1 MVVRSGRATD
11 QTAQRL
17 PKAISLDWRAC
28 GQVEKNRR
36 RWQLRD
42 HGSTC
47 QQQKNRAP
55 DRVRH
60 KSIFCCLNYPRT
72 ILKESIKLVT
82 ALQAT
87 KTLRLASAFA
97 ERFDCSGAEFI
108 GSSQLQRGMRDRM
121 ADVIRSGV
129 TDC

>member
-1 MVVRSGRATD
+1 MARLRRTGGGGSSETM
-11 QTAQRL
+11 AQHVSSR
-17 PKAISLDWRAC
+17 
-28 GQVEKNRR
+28 
-36 RWQLRD
+36 
-42 HGSTC
+42 
-47 QQQKNRAP
+47 NRAP

-87 KTLRLASAFA
+87 KTLQLASAFA
-97 ERFDCSGAEFI
+97 ERSDCSGAEFI

>member
-1 MVVRSGRATD
+1 MAIRGIHRSGRATD

-17 PKAISLDWRAC
+17 PKAISLDWRPC

-55 DRVRH
+55 DR
-60 KSIFCCLNYPRT
+60 
-72 ILKESIKLVT
+72 
-82 ALQAT
+82 AT

-121 ADVIRSGV
+121 ADVIRLGV